1 MGGNPKLGPTFSHDI
16 LQYWDEHSQLF
27 TLNSQHEISIL
38 GTKKSQTR
46 PNIFPMIFYNIGI
59 NIPNVSHE
67 FPNILYEIVFPNE
80 IPKNFQ
86 AYPSIGKQIPMT
98 GL

>member
-38 GTKKSQTR
+38 GTKKNPKLGPTFSHDILQYWDEHSQLFTL
-46 PNIFPMIFYNIGI
+46 NSQHEISILGTKK
-59 NIPNVSHE
+59 IPN
-67 FPNILYEIVFPNE
+67 
-80 IPKNFQ
+80 
-86 AYPSIGKQIPMT
+86 
-98 GL
+98 